1 MLVFSVVALSFVL
14 LGGGGWGGWL
24 EGTVVIFG

>member
-14 LGGGGWGGWL
+14 LGGGGGGWL